1 MKEIVICLFGVLF
14 ALVDSFYQK
23 YQFADTKQKRNLK
36 WKIVR
41 VVRMFLIYG
50 FAFLDIYFKYTL
62 QDMFLSSGIYWV
74 VFEIGTNAISL
85 GADWF
90 YVGASGIDAKF
101 KVKKW
106 VIVFG
111 YFLLT
116 LAIKL
121 FI

>member
-14 ALVDSFYQK
+14 ALVDCYYQK

-36 WKIVR
+36 WKLVRIVR
-41 VVRMFLIYG
+41 MGLIFW
-50 FAFLDIYFKYTL
+50 FAYIDKYFIYTP
-62 QDMFLSSGIYWV
+62 QDVLLSSAIYWV

-90 YVGASGIDAKF
+90 YVGTSGIDLKL
-101 KVKKW
+101 KDKKW
-106 VIVFG
+106 IAVFG

-116 LAIKL
+116 LAIKI